1 MTGIEIIGKDRC
13 KRLEAAVARAG
24 CALKARAASIATVA
38 GTSPHDENPHTNL
51 DREID
56 DLLLQVLPEAWGQD
70 PAPAWLSEEKE
81 PPPDRQDSEFVFIID
96 PIDGTRNVLKGRTDA
111 CVSAA
116 MWMRGQGVIWGSV
129 FNPFTNEM
137 FSACRGGGA
146 RLNGNLLQVSD
157 VHDVRHAMFLVSVH
171 ESVRGMLDRVK
182 QDFKVRPV
190 GSIAYKMCLVACGR
204 GDATFTVNPRND
216 WDVAA
221 ASLIVTE
228 AGGRV
233 TDSRGRS
240 IDINGDSLSIDGLA
254 VTNST
259 IHDGVLAICDMAR
272 RALGL
277 H

>member
-1 MTGIEIIGKDRC
+1 M
-13 KRLEAAVARAG
+13 ARTDAGDWKPPLQAG

-157 VHDVRHAMFLVSVH
+157 VHDVRHCSWFPFTKVS
-171 ESVRGMLDRVK
+171 GMLIGLNRISRC
-182 QDFKVRPV
+182 VRSV
-190 GSIAYKMCLVACGR
+190 DCYKMCLVACGR
-204 GDATFTVNPRND
+204 GDATRWRND
-216 WDVAA
+216 WDVAPHHG
-221 ASLIVTE
+221 VT
-228 AGGRV
+228 GRR
-233 TDSRGRS
+233 TLRTPGA
-240 IDINGDSLSIDGLA
+240 INR
-254 VTNST
+254 
-259 IHDGVLAICDMAR
+259 HQR
-272 RALGL
+272 RQPVHPADLP
-277 H
+277 